1 MKIRHLLIALL
12 VLLTIAFMPPLVSFL
27 GGLTL
32 VLGAGALIFRDLSP
46 ASQEAVE
53 RHILGWL
60 RRVRTGGSVPE
71 PELITTARSQRSLPG
86 MPVER
91 ARRLRAKT
99 PAAGRVD
106 LAHSLTPENGD
117 NGTDPPG

>member
-1 MKIRHLLIALL
+1 MKIRHLLIALAA
-12 VLLTIAFMPPLVSFL
+12 LLTIAFMPPLVSFL

-46 ASQEAVE
+46 AGQEAAE

-60 RRVRTGGSVPE
+60 RRVRTGGSASAS
-71 PELITTARSQRSLPG
+71 ELVTTTRSPRSLPG

-91 ARRLRAKT
+91 ARRIRAKS
-99 PAAGRVD
+99 PAAGRMD
-106 LAHSLTPENGD
+106 LAHSSPPEHD
-117 NGTDPPG
+117 DDSRPD

>member
-12 VLLTIAFMPPLVSFL
+12 ALLTIAFMPPLVSFI

-32 VLGAGALIFRDLSP
+32 VLGAGALIFRDLP
-46 ASQEAVE
+46 LTGQEAVE

-60 RRVRTGGSVPE
+60 RRVRTSSPAPAPE
-71 PELITTARSQRSLPG
+71 PELTATARSQWSLPE

-91 ARRLRAKT
+91 GRRIRAK
-99 PAAGRVD
+99 PPVAGRID
-106 LAHSLTPENGD
+106 LAHPSSPD
-117 NGTDPPG
+117 NDDAP

>member
-1 MKIRHLLIALL
+1 MKIRHLVIALL
-12 VLLTIAFMPPLVSFL
+12 ALLTIAFMPPLVSFL

-46 ASQEAVE
+46 ASQEGVE

-60 RRVRTGGSVPE
+60 RRVRTGGSPPE
-71 PELITTARSQRSLPG
+71 PELVTTARSSRSLPG

-91 ARRLRAKT
+91 ARRIRAK
-99 PAAGRVD
+99 ASVAVRGD
-106 LAHSLTPENGD
+106 LAPASSPENDDGRPD
-117 NGTDPPG
+117 